1 LSAASSRGRCRSGG
15 SKVLAVAPGPKDGS
29 GFKKVE
35 LLLLVCEC
43 WRAIYGSNNVGV
55 SSKIKKKCHYKSQKQ
70 IGFQTVSPFFC
81 FYTLS
86 VVFFTLRSL
95 KSAQNYFLYFLLE
108 IVKIVYFMFSSGNVT
123 LEFK

>member
-1 LSAASSRGRCRSGG
+1 MRLAVEGAAGVAVALGG

-55 SSKIKKKCHYKSQKQ
+55 SSNKLKKNVIIRARNKLDSRLFLH
-70 IGFQTVSPFFC
+70 FF
-81 FYTLS
+81 
-86 VVFFTLRSL
+86 VFTL
-95 KSAQNYFLYFLLE
+95 
-108 IVKIVYFMFSSGNVT
+108 
-123 LEFK
+123 